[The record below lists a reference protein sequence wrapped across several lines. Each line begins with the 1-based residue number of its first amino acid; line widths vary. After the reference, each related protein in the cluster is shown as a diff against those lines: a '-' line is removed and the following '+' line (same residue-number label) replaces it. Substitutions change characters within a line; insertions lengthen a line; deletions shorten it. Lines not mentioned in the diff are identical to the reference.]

1 MKLGKKEKERK
12 ILLYSWLLAG
22 TYYYYSLK
30 SGEFGPLF
38 P

>member
-1 MKLGKKEKERK
+1 MKLGKKEKESK

-22 TYYYYSLK
+22 TYYYSLK